1 MARQDR
7 LPRTLPPRLV
17 VRTVAAAYVSVA
29 PATFDAMVKDG
40 RMPRAKLLG
49 PRRKAWDVLE
59 LDRAIDDLPVNDNDD
74 DDDSWDNLDAS

>member
-17 VRTVAAAYVSVA
+17 LRTAAAAYVSVA
-29 PATFDAMVKDG
+29 PGTFDEMVKDG

-49 PRRKAWDVLE
+49 PRRKAWDVFE

-74 DDDSWDNLDAS
+74 GTWDNLDAS